1 MGLMRR
7 EFLSNLT
14 SSLGVVPFL
23 AMSSP
28 SSWGSLLFEP
38 EGNLVPPKP
47 LLPNPFQKNG
57 KALVALIYGHDPNQM
72 IREGIDVLG
81 GIMKLGLN
89 GKRVLIKPNVV
100 NGRPPPSTT
109 SLQVIAAT
117 TQVIREAGAIEITV
131 ADSSGVI
138 RFPTSENLVKTGIR
152 KVAENAGAKVL
163 ALEDEPWLRVE
174 PKQAKFL
181 SRYFVS
187 KPVYEADVVIN
198 LPVVKTHRFANY
210 SCSLKN
216 AVGIVHPRNRPSVT
230 FLAGNWHERIAE
242 LNLAVHPLLTI
253 ADGTTMMI
261 AGGPT
266 SGTPAQANVVI
277 LSGDRVALDVVA
289 VAIIR
294 SYKSW
299 SKVMDRGIWEQR
311 QIKRAAELGLGIN
324 SSDQIELVPHSISGP
339 NLAFT
344 KLVEAVRL
352 DLQI

>member
-1 MGLMRR
+1 MRR

-100 NGRPPPSTT
+100 NGRPLPSTT

-187 KPVYEADVVIN
+187 KPVYEADS
-198 LPVVKTHRFANY
+198 HRFD
-210 SCSLKN
+210 SCLARPMFSRAYTFPCLS
-216 AVGIVHPRNRPSVT
+216 AFHLYPDSVPIPFRISHFLSPRGGLWLT
-230 FLAGNWHERIAE
+230 FWQTKGCYPFYC
-242 LNLAVHPLLTI
+242 PL
-253 ADGTTMMI
+253 
-261 AGGPT
+261 
-266 SGTPAQANVVI
+266 
-277 LSGDRVALDVVA
+277 
-289 VAIIR
+289 
-294 SYKSW
+294 
-299 SKVMDRGIWEQR
+299 
-311 QIKRAAELGLGIN
+311 
-324 SSDQIELVPHSISGP
+324 
-339 NLAFT
+339 
-344 KLVEAVRL
+344 
-352 DLQI
+352 